1 MEAVNIANNF
11 EKAYEE
17 YEQES
22 LLLMQS
28 VMQEEI
34 LQSEN
39 DPLRL
44 CKGLIFAV
52 PISLIMWGIIIGIFL
67 LGNQA
72 M

>member
-11 EKAYEE
+11 EEAYEE

-22 LLLMQS
+22 LLWMQS
-28 VMQEEI
+28 VMPEEI

-39 DPLRL
+39 DQPRFF
-44 CKGLIFAV
+44 KGFIFAV
-52 PISLIMWGIIIGIFL
+52 PISLIMWGIIIWVFL
-67 LGNQA
+67 LGYRA